1 MKCLFDTAPDI
12 QLCWWAVLSTY

>member
-12 QLCWWAVLSTY
+12 QLCRWAVLSTY